1 MRLPL
6 LWFAFCLLFA
16 FWLAAVFLHLR
27 GGLTTYSLVLIS
39 TMLLVKRVRDK
50 KASKPAGLPRNQ

>member
-6 LWFAFCLLFA
+6 LWFAFCLLLA

-27 GGLTTYSLVLIS
+27 GGRTTYSLVLIGIV
-39 TMLLVKRVRDK
+39 LLVRTVRAK
-50 KASKPAGLPRNQ
+50 KASGLPRDE

>member
-6 LWFAFCLLFA
+6 LWLAFCLLFA

-39 TMLLVKRVRDK
+39 IVLLVRTVRAK
-50 KASKPAGLPRNQ
+50 KASKSAGLPPDE

>member
-27 GGLTTYSLVLIS
+27 GGLTTYSLVLVSIV
-39 TMLLVKRVRDK
+39 LLVRTVRAIK
-50 KASKPAGLPRNQ
+50 KSAGLPTDE

>member
-6 LWFAFCLLFA
+6 LWVAFCFLFA

-39 TMLLVKRVRDK
+39 IVMLVRTVRAK
-50 KASKPAGLPRNQ
+50 KASKCAGLPRNE

>member
-27 GGLTTYSLVLIS
+27 GGLTTYSLVLVSIV
-39 TMLLVKRVRDK
+39 LLVRTVRAMK
-50 KASKPAGLPRNQ
+50 KSAGLPTDE

>member
-6 LWFAFCLLFA
+6 LWFAFYLLFA
-16 FWLAAVFLHLR
+16 FWLAAVVLHLR

-39 TMLLVKRVRDK
+39 IVLLVRIVRAK
-50 KASKPAGLPRNQ
+50 KVSKSAGLPPLK

>member
-6 LWFAFCLLFA
+6 LWFAFCLLLA

-27 GGLTTYSLVLIS
+27 GGLTTYSLVLIGIV
-39 TMLLVKRVRDK
+39 LLVRTVRAK
-50 KASKPAGLPRNQ
+50 KASKCAGLPRDE